1 MSVGLIYWHVDCHAV
16 WYSEVLPNMRSPGL
30 CTRHFGLILTIDV
43 TASHW
48 RCWVLLYLCEPRFS
62 VVLDV
67 VIASRIVTLPC
78 LLVGNGY
85 HPITRK
91 RNFWKSSIPRPFV
104 NWSASWSLVS
114 MASIFSRPDLT
125 CERKWW
131 YFWLMCLVRG
141 RIFGTFA
148 SSSAPALS
156 SNILQRTVGTI
167 DTDQLWERCLWTI
180 SSMVSDLSSYTIAIS
195 KVNELIYKGF

>member
-67 VIASRIVTLPC
+67 VIASRNVTFPR
-78 LLVGNGY
+78 LLGGKDY
-85 HPITRK
+85 HPMTRK
-91 RNFWKSSIPRPFV
+91 RSFWKSSIPRPFV
-104 NWSASWSLVS
+104 NWSASWSRH
-114 MASIFSRPDLT
+114 RPDLMWK
-125 CERKWW
+125 RKWW
-131 YFWLMCLVRG
+131 YFSVKHVPPRTWSSHPGFDCL
-141 RIFGTFA
+141 IF
-148 SSSAPALS
+148 
-156 SNILQRTVGTI
+156 I
-167 DTDQLWERCLWTI
+167 
-180 SSMVSDLSSYTIAIS
+180 
-195 KVNELIYKGF
+195 